1 MKKSLRERIVDYLL
15 IALMVLPIVGAIV
28 LKILTKGPSEGI
40 TVTGAQVFFT
50 IPMPIMDMH
59 ITESQVNSL
68 AVLLSLTGLCFFLTR
83 GLSIRPTSKRQV
95 IAEWIVETVQKLVD
109 TNMGERFSAFA
120 PFIASIL
127 ALSAFSSLSSMLG
140 LFPPTSDVNVVFGWA
155 ILVFGLITYYKLKG
169 GLGNYI
175 KGYFEPLFILA
186 PLNVIGEIATPIS
199 LAFRHFGNVLSGVV
213 ISTLLAAG
221 LQAASSFI
229 LGWLPGFL
237 GEIPFL
243 RFGIPA
249 VFSIYFDIFSG
260 CMQAFIFAMLT
271 MLNIANGFPEEE
283 YEKRLQRKQEKA
295 LRKA

>member
-1 MKKSLRERIVDYLL
+1 MKKTVRDRIIDYLL
-15 IALMVLPIVGAIV
+15 IAMMVLPMVAALL

-40 TVTGAQVFFT
+40 SVTGAQVFFT

-68 AVLLSLTGLCFFLTR
+68 AVLISLAGFIFYITR
-83 GLSIRPTSKRQV
+83 GLAIRPTSKRQV
-95 IAEWIVETVQKLVD
+95 IAEWIVETVQNLVN
-109 TNMGERFSAFA
+109 TNMGERFAAFA
-120 PFIASIL
+120 PFITAIL
-127 ALSAFSSLSSMLG
+127 ALSAYSSLSSMLG
-140 LFPPTSDVNVVFGWA
+140 MFPPTSDVNTTFGWA

-169 GLGNYI
+169 GFGHYI
-175 KGYFEPLFILA
+175 KGFFEPLFILA

-199 LAFRHFGNVLSGVV
+199 MAFRHFGNVLSGVV
-213 ISTLLAAG
+213 ISTLMAAG
-221 LQAASSFI
+221 LQVASSFI
-229 LGWLPGFL
+229 IGWLPGFL

-271 MLNIANGFPEEE
+271 MLNIANNFPEEE
-283 YEKRLQRKQEKA
+283 YEARLQRKREKA